1 VHTKNKAEKTLATNP
16 FNIATQHR
24 CHRNRHTPARLRPL
38 AAALILALNGTPM
51 SALPTLGAIAA
62 GSMLIATP
70 RDAHAACTPST
81 PAKTSWGTVT
91 EISCSGNLSAGISS
105 ATTAVQ
111 AFADMTKTTPPTTI
125 LTVANPSA
133 NIMPSAN
140 VPGIL
145 LSMKGGVLFADFDAD
160 PFILEFPSTGGVL
173 DLDVSPLVNISTQGT
188 SAHGIHVKSQGSV
201 GTDGDSSWTN
211 TNGAPG
217 GSGYAGGAVKV
228 NTCTADAQGGCVASA
243 TSQSQINTHGSHAH
257 GLFVESLGAN
267 GGKGESIGPAVS
279 ATGGNGGA
287 AGAGGLVTVDNTANI
302 STEGDLAYGIFAQ
315 SIGGDGGNG
324 GGVAAAL
331 SAAFGEGGNGGKG
344 GNVTVTNSGNINTLD
359 SITNPYV
366 NVPEY
371 KSVDVPLIGVIN
383 VLTGNYIKT
392 LGPDGDGS
400 HGIYARSRGG
410 SAGDAGDANGI
421 FSGGSLANL
430 ISKLQGRAEVS
441 SAGNVTINNSGAI
454 TASGNQSRALF
465 AESLGGD
472 GGAGGTAGGIFA
484 FGGRGSAAGHGGVVA
499 VNNTGKLKTD
509 GDNAS
514 AVLAESIGGGGGNG
528 GGALGIG
535 LGISLAIG
543 GGAEDGGNGGAVTV
557 ISDAD
562 ANLGTTD
569 IATLGDYSNGIEARS
584 IGGGGGTGG
593 YATSL
598 TAGVP
603 VYGVS
608 VGISV
613 AIGGSGAVGG
623 GADIVKVDNASSI
636 TTQGRISH
644 GIFAES
650 TGGGGG
656 SGGASTAFTASG
668 GGSVNLSAAVSV
680 GGSGGGGGNSANVR
694 AVDGTTRLLDSDGS
708 LLGSV
713 KVLNSGD
720 ITTGNAGKHAV
731 TVSQLSGVSSAL
743 IAALQAH
750 DSAITIAQLD
760 QLTKEE
766 LLEIEGIDA
775 TAADDIAKAA
785 RLFMRQ
791 DEQSHGI
798 YARGIG
804 GGGGDGGLSIAGTLT
819 VGQGAG
825 VAVAVGGSGDGG
837 GKGGAVFLVNQGDIT
852 TYGEK
857 SHAIVGQSI
866 GGGGGDGGAS
876 IAGTLAFGGASNTAS
891 VAVSVGGGGGGG
903 GVAEEVLVA
912 NFGTLKT
919 NSIGSYGVLAQS
931 IGGGGGNGGL
941 SVAGSLSVSSG
952 KSASVDISVG
962 GSGGAGNAGGAVK
975 VFNIG
980 NIETFADQSHAVFAQ
995 SVGGKGGTG
1004 GTSVAA
1010 AGAYGGDNLNVTV
1023 GVGGTGGEGGIGG
1036 EVLVS
1041 NQKNINTHGDLSSGV
1056 FAQSIG
1062 GGGGTGGASVAGSA
1076 TFFKGTAQN
1085 AKNVNLGFSVGGKGG
1100 KGNEGGTVT
1109 VTNNGE
1115 IITTG
1120 IVSHGIFAE
1129 SVGGGG
1135 GQGGLA
1141 RTFSLITNGCQ
1152 VKSKLT
1158 SVAAFLKIPGIKA
1171 PAQKCPADTSG
1182 SFNLGVGGKGG
1193 TAGHGGLVEVTNTKN
1208 IVTIGISSHGIF
1220 AQSIGG
1226 GGGTGGEGADG
1237 VGFPLIGLDSPK
1249 KTNNVSLSIGGS
1261 SGASGDGRKVLVN
1274 HLSGKIT
1281 TLDMGSFGV
1290 YAQSVGGGGGQGG
1303 HGASGLIGL
1312 SIGGSGGAAGNGGAV
1327 EVNLGSESTTSTIE
1341 TSGIFAHGV
1350 YAQSVGGGGGLGG
1363 TIAKGPSGLI
1373 DTNVGGITLHGGNA
1387 GSGNEVTV
1395 TSFGNITTGALVSEG
1410 FEASGFAS
1418 MGVYAQSVG
1427 GGGGLAGG
1435 GLNNFAVLS
1444 GSAGG
1449 HGSGGDV
1456 TVHHTGNITTNGAFS
1471 HAIYA
1476 QSEGGSASFDSV
1488 KDALT
1493 ISLASLESSAVA
1505 LSELILYAIYPELF
1519 ESLKLGELT
1528 AYQLDTLVGG
1538 DIEVVTDGNIVANGI
1553 ASLGIHAQSKGKD
1566 SNGNIKVNVK
1576 GLVQGGSGPLSAGI
1590 NIQDGANNVV
1600 TIGESG
1606 KDSGAVT
1613 TVDGVF
1619 GVAILGGLG
1628 KETVNNHGT
1637 VTGSV
1642 NLGAGANAF
1651 NNLAGGR
1658 LVSGATVNLGTGNTL
1673 KNDGSLS
1680 PGGVDQ
1686 TLITAVTG
1694 NLVQSQSG
1702 EYVTDL
1708 DFLTNLADR
1717 VDVSGTSSLGGKIS
1731 VNLVNPSFVTP
1742 GSKTFTILSSAGGVT
1757 DKTNLALSAEASAVI
1772 KYALLYPNSTDVVL
1786 ERSVNFAPVGGAI
1799 LSRNQ
1804 SAIGVHINAIQQAGG
1819 SPEFAPITAYLIS
1832 LPDAES
1838 LGRVYDELSSEP
1850 LLATTTTAVLSD
1862 LRFSDA
1868 LHSCRVRE
1876 GEFRFVS
1883 EGECSWVRLIGS
1895 KLDQDRTAS
1904 NLGFDRKT
1912 NTLAAGAQ
1920 KRVNQNWSAGFGF
1933 SIDTST
1939 LHVADSTR
1947 SEGNQYALGVITKRN
1962 LGADAFTASLNLGYG
1977 PYDTTRLVNL
1987 TGPVVASSRQ
1997 KVGLASVHMRWS
2009 RDYEHKKV
2017 WYLRPLLDV
2026 GVTHVYHGAFDE
2038 QGAGAANLS
2047 AKSGRDT
2054 LVSLQ
2059 PGLEFGREFAT
2070 AGGTLIRPFGM
2081 VGLTH
2086 FVSGA
2091 TTGVT
2096 ASLQG
2101 APVGTAPF
2109 TTESTMDKTYADLTL
2124 GMDTL
2129 STSGSV
2135 FRISYTGQYSEHT
2148 ESHSASLKVAVP
2160 F

>member
-1 VHTKNKAEKTLATNP
+1 MHNENKAEKQFTPHT
-16 FNIATQHR
+16 FSIATQHCR
-24 CHRNRHTPARLRPL
+24 HRNRHTPARLRPL
-38 AAALILALNGTPM
+38 AAALVLALNGTTM
-51 SALPTLGAIAA
+51 GALPTLGAIAA
-62 GSMLIATP
+62 GSLIIAAP
-70 RDAHAACTPST
+70 RDAYAACTPST
-81 PAKTSWGTVT
+81 PAKASWGTTT
-91 EISCSGNLSAGISS
+91 EISCSGDLSDGISS
-105 ATTAVQ
+105 VTTVVKS
-111 AFADMTKTTPPTTI
+111 FEDLFEPTPPTTI
-125 LTVANPSA
+125 LTVTNPSV
-133 NIMPSAN
+133 NIMPAAN
-140 VPGIL
+140 VPGIMF
-145 LSMKGGVLFADFDAD
+145 SMKGGGFYADFDAD
-160 PFILEFPSTGGVL
+160 PFILEFPTSGGFL
-173 DLDVSPLVNISTQGT
+173 DLEVDPLVNISTQGAG
-188 SAHGIHVKSQGSV
+188 AHGIYVESQGSI
-201 GTDGDSSWTN
+201 GSDGDSSWTN
-211 TNGAPG
+211 TNGDPG
-217 GSGYAGGAVKV
+217 GPGYAGGTVKV
-228 NTCTADAQGGCVASA
+228 NTCMADGQGGCVAGA
-243 TSQSQINTHGSHAH
+243 TSQSQIDTKGNHAD
-257 GLFVESLGAN
+257 GIFAQSLGGN
-267 GGKGESIGPAVS
+267 GGKGESIGPAIS

-315 SIGGDGGNG
+315 SIGGNGGNG

-344 GNVTVTNSGNINTLD
+344 GDVIVTNSGNINTQD
-359 SITNPYV
+359 VFTNPFVDVLEYV
-366 NVPEY
+366 
-371 KSVDVPLIGVIN
+371 SVDVPLIGVIS
-383 VLTGNYIKT
+383 VPTGNKFKV

-410 SAGDAGDANGI
+410 SAGDAGNANGI

-430 ISKLQGRAEVS
+430 IAKLQDRAEVS
-441 SAGNVTINNSGAI
+441 SAGNVTIINSGAI
-454 TASGNQSRALF
+454 TASGNQSRAIF
-465 AESLGGD
+465 AESIGGD
-472 GGAGGTAGGIFA
+472 GGAGGTAGGLFA
-484 FGGRGSAAGHGGVVA
+484 FGGGGSAAGHGGVVT

-514 AVLAESIGGGGGNG
+514 AILAESIGGGGGNG

-535 LGISLAIG
+535 LGLSLAIG

-562 ANLGTTD
+562 MNLGATD
-569 IATLGDYSNGIEARS
+569 ISTSGDYSNGIEARS

-603 VYGVS
+603 VEGVS
-608 VGISV
+608 IGISV

-656 SGGASTAFTASG
+656 SGGASTAITATAG
-668 GGSVNLSAAVSV
+668 GAVNLSAAVSV
-680 GGSGGGGGNSANVR
+680 GGSGGGGGSSANVR
-694 AVDGTTRLLDSDGS
+694 AVDGTTRLLDSDGT

-713 KVLNSGD
+713 KVLNSGA

-731 TVSQLSGVSSAL
+731 TVDQLSGVGSAL

-760 QLTKEE
+760 QLTNEE

-775 TAADDIAKAA
+775 TTADEIAKAA

-837 GKGGAVFLVNQGDIT
+837 GKGGAVFLINNGDIT

-903 GVAEEVLVA
+903 GVGEEVLVA
-912 NFGTLKT
+912 NFGALKT

-931 IGGGGGNGGL
+931 IGGGGGNGGF

-952 KSASVDISVG
+952 KSASVDVSVG

-980 NIETFADQSHAVFAQ
+980 NIETFADKSHAVFAQ

-1023 GVGGTGGEGGIGG
+1023 SVGGSGGEGGTGGE
-1036 EVLVS
+1036 VLVI
-1041 NQKNINTHGDLSSGV
+1041 NQKKIDTHGDLSSGV

-1076 TFFKGTAQN
+1076 TFYKGMSEN
-1085 AKNVNLGFSVGGKGG
+1085 AKNVNLGFSVGGTGG

-1135 GQGGLA
+1135 GQGGLS
-1141 RTFSLITNGCQ
+1141 RTFSLITNGCK

-1158 SVAAFLKIPGIKA
+1158 SVAVIAGVPGIKA
-1171 PAQKCPADTSG
+1171 PDQKCPADTSG
-1182 SFNLGVGGKGG
+1182 SFNLAVGGTGG

-1208 IVTIGISSHGIF
+1208 IVTTGISSHGIF

-1237 VGFPLIGLDSPK
+1237 VGFPLIGLDTPS

-1261 SGASGDGRKVLVN
+1261 AGASGDGRKVLVN

-1281 TLDMGSFGV
+1281 TLNMASFGV
-1290 YAQSVGGGGGQGG
+1290 FAQSVGGGGGQGG

-1373 DTNVGGITLHGGNA
+1373 DTNAGGITLHGGNA

-1395 TSFGNITTGALVSEG
+1395 TSFGNITTGALASQG
-1410 FEASGFAS
+1410 FDGFAS
-1418 MGVYAQSVG
+1418 MGIFAQSVG

-1488 KDALT
+1488 KDVFAV
-1493 ISLASLESSAVA
+1493 SLDSLKSSAVA
-1505 LSELILYAIYPELF
+1505 LSELILFSAYPELF
-1519 ESLKLGELT
+1519 KSQKLGELS

-1538 DIEVVTDGNIVANGI
+1538 DIEVVTDGDIVANGA
-1553 ASLGIHAQSKGKD
+1553 ASMGIHAQSKGKD
-1566 SNGNIKVNVK
+1566 SNGNINVNVK
-1576 GLVQGGSGPLSAGI
+1576 GLVQGGAGSFSAGI
-1590 NIQDGANNVV
+1590 NIQDGANNVM
-1600 TIGESG
+1600 TIGEPG

-1613 TVDGVF
+1613 TVDGVL
-1619 GVAILGGLG
+1619 GSAILGGLG
-1628 KETVNNHGT
+1628 KETVNNWGT

-1642 NLGAGANAF
+1642 DLGAGANAF

-1658 LVSGATVNLGTGNTL
+1658 LVSGATVNLGASNTL
-1673 KNDGSLS
+1673 KNDGTLS
-1680 PGGVDQ
+1680 PGGLDLVM
-1686 TLITAVTG
+1686 TTNITG
-1694 NLVQSQSG
+1694 NLVQTASG
-1702 EYVTDL
+1702 KVVTDL
-1708 DFLTNLADR
+1708 DFLNAQADR
-1717 VDVSGTSSLGGKIS
+1717 LNVSGTSSLDGNIEI
-1731 VNLVNPSFVTP
+1731 NLVNPGYASP
-1742 GSKTFTILSSAGGVT
+1742 GNTQLTIVRSSGGI
-1757 DKTNLALSAEASAVI
+1757 DKSNLDLLAAQSAVI
-1772 KYALLYPNSTDVVL
+1772 GYELLYPIYQNSNDVDL
-1786 ERSVNFAPVGGAI
+1786 RYSVDFSPAGLGG
-1799 LSRNQ
+1799 NQ
-1804 SAIGVHINAIQQAGG
+1804 SAIGSYVNAIQQAG
-1819 SPEFAPITAYLIS
+1819 SSTEFAPIAALLVS
-1832 LPDAES
+1832 MPDVAS
-1838 LGRVYDELSSEP
+1838 LGNVYDQLSPEP
-1850 LLATTTTAVLSD
+1850 FLASTTSAVQAD

-1895 KLDQDRTAS
+1895 KLDQDRTDS
-1904 NLGFDRKT
+1904 NTGFNRKT

-1920 KRVNQNWSAGFGF
+1920 KRVNENWSAGFGF

-1939 LHVADSTR
+1939 LHVADNTR
-1947 SEGNQYALGVITKRN
+1947 SEGNQYALGLIAKRN
-1962 LGADAFTASLNLGYG
+1962 VGAAAFTASIDLGYG
-1977 PYDTTRLVNL
+1977 PYDTTRLVSL
-1987 TGPVVASSRQ
+1987 TGPVIATSKQ
-1997 KVGLASVHMRWS
+1997 NVGLASAHVRWS
-2009 RDYEHKKV
+2009 HDYEQKNV
-2017 WYLRPLLDV
+2017 WYMRPLIDV

-2038 QGAGAANLS
+2038 QGAGAANIS

-2054 LVSLQ
+2054 LVSVQ
-2059 PGLEFGREFAT
+2059 PGLEFGREFST
-2070 AGGTLIRPFGM
+2070 RGGTLIRPYGM
-2081 VGLTH
+2081 IGMTQ
-2086 FVSGA
+2086 FVSGT
-2091 TTGVT
+2091 TTGIT

-2101 APVGTAPF
+2101 APAGTAPF

-2124 GMDTL
+2124 GVDTL
-2129 STSGSV
+2129 SVKGTALRV
-2135 FRISYTGQYSEHT
+2135 SYTGQFSEHA
-2148 ESHSASLKVAVP
+2148 ESHSASLKLSVP